1 MMQYFYPAR
10 VGADQTLFTDCAQ
23 LWEQN
28 SSPAARMALRWVT
41 NIPQCRHLIIWA
53 GRASRLVD
61 AEFLG
66 EPDASS
72 QRMNR
77 STA

>member
-10 VGADQTLFTDCAQ
+10 VSMGQTLFTDCAQ
-23 LWEQN
+23 FWEQN

-41 NIPQCRHLIIWA
+41 NMPQCRHLIIWA
-53 GRASRLVD
+53 GRASRLLD

-66 EPDASS
+66 EADARS
-72 QRMNR
+72 QRMKR